1 MSTPSSDPGSTPP
14 TQGQQAAIIIPHYND
29 VVRLRTCLAALVPQI
44 AALTQGDGPGPVD
57 LVVIDN
63 GSTQDL
69 DPIMADFPQA
79 RFLSEPQ
86 KGAAPARNTGVRE
99 STAPCLFFIDADCV
113 PDPDWL
119 KTALDLSGWD
129 GIIGGRVDVFD
140 ETPPPRSGAEAFET
154 VFAFPQEQYVTR
166 KNFSVTAN
174 LLTTRKVFEDT
185 GPFDGTVVEDSDW
198 CQRAV
203 ARGWPI
209 AYHPELGVGHPT
221 RNDWSALRRKWKRT
235 TAENYFAGGTDP
247 VSRLRWALRAGAVLA
262 SAPLHIPRVL
272 RHPALAAGERAPC
285 IGVLIRLRVLRAGW
299 MLRQAVFGERPLNT

>member
-1 MSTPSSDPGSTPP
+1 MSTPPFDPGSAPP
-14 TQGQQAAIIIPHYND
+14 VQGLQAAIIIPHYND
-29 VVRLRTCLAALVPQI
+29 IVRLRTCLDALVPQI
-44 AALTQGDGPGPVD
+44 TALTPEGGTCPVE

-69 DPIMADFPQA
+69 GAIQTDFPQA
-79 RFLSEPQ
+79 RFLTEPQ

-113 PDPDWL
+113 PDADWL
-119 KTALDLSGWD
+119 KTALELSGWD

-140 ETPPPRSGAEAFET
+140 ETPPPRTGSEAFET
-154 VFAFPQEQYVTR
+154 VFAFHQEEYVSR

-174 LLTTRKVFEDT
+174 LLTTRKVFEET

-203 ARGWPI
+203 ALGWPI
-209 AYHPELGVGHPT
+209 AYHPELGVGHPS
-221 RNDWSALRRKWKRT
+221 RSDWPALRRKWKRT

-247 VSRLRWALRAGAVLA
+247 VSRMRWALRSGAVLA
-262 SAPLHIPRVL
+262 SIPVHIPRVL
-272 RHPALAAGERAPC
+272 RHPALASGERGPC
-285 IGVLIRLRVLRAGW
+285 IGVLIRLRILRAGW